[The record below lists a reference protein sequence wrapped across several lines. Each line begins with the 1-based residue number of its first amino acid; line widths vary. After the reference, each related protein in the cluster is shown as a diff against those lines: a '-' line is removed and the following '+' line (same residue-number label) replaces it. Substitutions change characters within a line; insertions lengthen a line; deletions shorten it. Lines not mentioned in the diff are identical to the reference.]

1 MLASGKA
8 AGMSMAPGE
17 VVNLS
22 TITEESENYKNSTCS
37 SRFTVSSG
45 SSRSVGLGS
54 VGLVV
59 VHCTCN
65 NVHMYIV
72 YVLGE

>member
-45 SSRSVGLGS
+45 SSRSVG
-54 VGLVV
+54 VVV